1 MILVTTFTLFRLATG
16 SLRDRVE
23 EQLTAMSES
32 LAQTIGEQIQTVR
45 ARENLGNTTAFQQD
59 SEIENALENLLK
71 QQDELLYIVIQDL
84 KGQVVWKAIRRGMEL
99 EQNQFSRILIS
110 PRNSRAPKIEISSL
124 ANPNMNYFDLI
135 EPVVLDERP
144 ELIVHFGVDK
154 SVIEKRF
161 SRLRRSIIGRIL
173 LGSGVVTAVISLGLV
188 YVLWLLR
195 RAQIIEA
202 EAHTADRLAYVGTLA
217 SGLAHEIRNPLSA
230 INLNLQ
236 MIEEDLT
243 TGFPDGVDLK
253 VLLKGTKQEIKRLD
267 RLATNFLMYAK
278 PLEIEKQR
286 FDLWGLLDE
295 LTELVQ
301 NEFAAAGIDL
311 IKEGHET
318 GLIIQAD
325 RDLLQQAVLNLVV
338 NAQEAVLENPDSD
351 RCVTISASQDAG
363 QIFVAIRDNGPGVGV
378 QEARSLFQLFYSG
391 KRGGT
396 GLGLPISQRIV
407 EAHGGRI
414 EWHNQPL
421 RGAEFRIVLNS

>member
-1 MILVTTFTLFRLATG
+1 
-16 SLRDRVE
+16 
-23 EQLTAMSES
+23 
-32 LAQTIGEQIQTVR
+32 
-45 ARENLGNTTAFQQD
+45 
-59 SEIENALENLLK
+59 
-71 QQDELLYIVIQDL
+71 
-84 KGQVVWKAIRRGMEL
+84 
-99 EQNQFSRILIS
+99 
-110 PRNSRAPKIEISSL
+110 
-124 ANPNMNYFDLI
+124 
-135 EPVVLDERP
+135 
-144 ELIVHFGVDK
+144 
-154 SVIEKRF
+154 
-161 SRLRRSIIGRIL
+161 
-173 LGSGVVTAVISLGLV
+173 
-188 YVLWLLR
+188 LWLLR

-243 TGFPDGVDLK
+243 TGSPDGVDLK

-363 QIFVAIRDNGPGVGV
+363 QIFVTIRDNGPGVGV

-421 RGAEFRIVLNS
+421 RGAEFRIVLKS